1 MIENYT
7 RFLEF
12 LNEKLNTFFEEQKPY
27 IFCKKGCSLCCQ
39 NAEFPYSKL
48 EASYLK
54 LGYVRLDK
62 NIRDIV
68 TNNIIQ
74 IKKEKAD
81 CKEEKFLY
89 TCPFLI
95 NDVCSVYEY
104 RGIICRTFGLI
115 TDNDKDNVNVP
126 FCHKFGL
133 NYSNVTD
140 LETKKIT
147 EKKWKESGISVE
159 PHEFNNV
166 SYKHLTGEKIE
177 EIFEIKFEEKRP
189 LIDWF

>member
-1 MIENYT
+1 MENYKK
-7 RFLEF
+7 FLEV
-12 LNEKLNTFFEEQKPY
+12 LNDKLDKFFEEQKPY

-62 NIRDIV
+62 ETRDIV

-74 IKKEKAD
+74 IKKEKID
-81 CKEEKFLY
+81 CREEKFLY

-95 NDVCSVYEY
+95 NNACCVYEY
-104 RGIICRTFGLI
+104 RGIICRIFGLI
-115 TDNDKDNVNVP
+115 TDNDGDNVKVP

-133 NYSNVTD
+133 NYSNVMDYGTNR
-140 LETKKIT
+140 IT
-147 EKKWKESGISVE
+147 EKKWKDSGIEIE
-159 PHEFNNV
+159 PHEFKNI
-166 SYKHLTGEKIE
+166 SYAYITGEKIE
-177 EIFEIKFEEKRP
+177 KTFDIKFEEKKP
-189 LIDWF
+189 LIDWL